1 MSFYWFDVAGAAV
14 ILAFAAMSWFKGFVR
29 ELFSALAWIGGYLAA
44 ASFYPPVSKFY
55 QNLMGRPGLSDLL
68 AFFSVF
74 VGVFVLTGIV
84 SWVVREKMGLKKLSG
99 LVDGPAGGLMGAVKG
114 ALFISVLIIPLNYF
128 PSIKAELMAKSY
140 VAQLVS
146 GVSELFVP
154 LLRLDT
160 AKTEQ
165 VIKREV
171 GRLKAATAP
180 LMPTPKPSP
189 SVTPKP
195 SPSVT
200 PKPSPSA
207 TPKPNVSQDVPAKA
221 SDKQVAAKTAPPPVV
236 KKAEP
241 VKKQRPEDADEGREM
256 DEFVRSLR

>member
-14 ILAFAAMSWFKGFVR
+14 ILAFAAMSWFKGFVK

-44 ASFYPPVSKFY
+44 VSFYLPVSNFY
-55 QNLMGRPGLSDLL
+55 QHLMGRPVLSDLL

-74 VGVFVLTGIV
+74 VGVFVLARLV
-84 SWVVREKMGLKKLSG
+84 SWVVREKLGLKKLSG
-99 LVDGPAGGLMGAVKG
+99 WVDGPAGGLMGAVKG

-128 PSIKAELMAKSY
+128 PSIKSELMAKSY
-140 VAQLVS
+140 VAQLVA

-154 LLRLDT
+154 LLRLDA

-165 VIKREV
+165 IFKKEV
-171 GRLKAATAP
+171 GRLKTATAP
-180 LMPTPKPSP
+180 LMP
-189 SVTPKP
+189 V
-195 SPSVT
+195 
-200 PKPSPSA
+200 PSA
-207 TPKPNVSQDVPAKA
+207 TPSPSPSPAPKPSLNQDVPAKA
-221 SDKQVAAKTAPPPVV
+221 VEKQVAAKTAPPPVV

>member
-44 ASFYPPVSKFY
+44 ASFYLPISKFY
-55 QNLMGRPGLSDLL
+55 QHLMGRPVFSDLL
-68 AFFSVF
+68 AIFSVF
-74 VGVFVLTGIV
+74 VGVFVLTWLL

-99 LVDGPAGGLMGAVKG
+99 WLDGPAGGFMGAVKG

-154 LLRLDT
+154 LLRLDA

-165 VIKREV
+165 VIKRDM

-195 SPSVT
+195 SQ
-200 PKPSPSA
+200 SA
-207 TPKPNVSQDVPAKA
+207 TPKPNVSQDIPAKA
-221 SDKQVAAKTAPPPVV
+221 ADKQVAAKTAPRPVV

-241 VKKQRPEDADEGREM
+241 VKKQKPEDADEGREM